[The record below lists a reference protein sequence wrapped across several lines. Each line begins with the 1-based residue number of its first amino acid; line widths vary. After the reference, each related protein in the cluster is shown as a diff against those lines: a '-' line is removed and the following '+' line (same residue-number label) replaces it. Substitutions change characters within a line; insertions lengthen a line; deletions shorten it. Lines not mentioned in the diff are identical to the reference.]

1 MWLWAALAAVGD
13 VAGAEIDRDLV
24 RRMAAGE
31 ERALGELY
39 DRHARLLYSLALRIL
54 RERADAEDV
63 LQEAFSQA
71 WRQASRF
78 EAARGTVAG
87 WLVTVTRS
95 RAIDRLRQ
103 RRLQPEG
110 VADIERAA
118 HAIPDPTLGLD
129 LQLVSAEQAV
139 RVREALAALP
149 DEQRVPLE
157 LAYYEGLSQSEIS
170 TKLNVPLGTIK
181 TRMRQTLRRLRD
193 ALAGAVA

>member
-1 MWLWAALAAVGD
+1 
-13 VAGAEIDRDLV
+13 
-24 RRMAAGE
+24 
-31 ERALGELY
+31 
-39 DRHARLLYSLALRIL
+39 
-54 RERADAEDV
+54 
-63 LQEAFSQA
+63 
-71 WRQASRF
+71 
-78 EAARGTVAG
+78 
-87 WLVTVTRS
+87 
-95 RAIDRLRQ
+95 
-103 RRLQPEG
+103 
-110 VADIERAA
+110 VADIERVA